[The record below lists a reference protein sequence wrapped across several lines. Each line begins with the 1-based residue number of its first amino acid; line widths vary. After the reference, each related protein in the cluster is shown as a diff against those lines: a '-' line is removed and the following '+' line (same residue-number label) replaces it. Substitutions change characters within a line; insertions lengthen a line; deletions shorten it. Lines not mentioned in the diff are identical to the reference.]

1 MYSEDKK
8 GFSVR
13 DILIQLLFIILFVFI
28 LVWLFPTKSSLN
40 NQYDGIN
47 NKLDILTSTLFNTNI
62 KTMKDAAVSYYTTA
76 RLPQALKD
84 VERMTL
90 KQMLDEKLLVEFV
103 DGNGNSCDTTK
114 SYVEVI
120 KLEDEY
126 QMKINLSCTDKDA
139 YIIIHLGC
147 YDYCSAT
154 GVCEK
159 KEEIK
164 ITENKKTTCSYE
176 YEKVTNAK
184 WGDFGSWS
192 GWTTTKVAETDYRKV
207 ETKTEKVLSGSEQIQ
222 TGTKVETI
230 SASGNTSTTCPT
242 GYTRSG
248 ESCVRNATGY
258 YIAKCPSGFTLNSD
272 GTCSGSVGTTTTTSP
287 TCPSGYTRSGSTCY
301 KASSSTVSATPTC
314 PSGYNWNGS
323 TCTQTSGVSYSKGDY
338 IETLTGYSV
347 PAPNSSYYYET
358 ISSDYVYKC
367 IGDNPCAF
375 IWEYTYKKYKSV
387 VSGGT
392 TTTATPIC
400 DTANGYTL
408 SGTTCI
414 KPTTAT
420 ETTSA
425 TCSNGTLSGDV
436 CYIYGS
442 QAKTVSATCPTGFTL
457 KGNRCYGTKTTTV
470 AVTTTTSYSCPS
482 GYSLSG
488 SSCTRT
494 VPVYDTQ
501 NVYKNVQYYRY
512 KEKAYVSGTRLV
524 EWSTSQNDTYLIG
537 QGYNLTGNKKCS

>member
-1 MYSEDKK
+1 MYNEDKK

-28 LVWLFPTKSSLN
+28 LVWLFPTKSGLN
-40 NQYDGIN
+40 NQYDGLN

-84 VERMTL
+84 VKSMTL

-103 DGNGNSCDTTK
+103 DGNGNSCDTSK

-139 YIIIHLGC
+139 YIIVHLGC

-159 KEEIK
+159 QEEII

-176 YEKVTNAK
+176 YEKVTNAT
-184 WGDFGSWS
+184 WGEFGSWS
-192 GWTTTKVAETDYRKV
+192 GWTTTKVAETDYRRV

-230 SASGNTSTTCPT
+230 NANGTSTTTCPS
-242 GYTRSG
+242 GYTKNG
-248 ESCVRNATGY
+248 ESCTRTATGY
-258 YIAKCPSGFTLNSD
+258 YNAKCPSGYTLNSD
-272 GTCSGSVGTTTTTSP
+272 GTCTGSIQTTTTVSP
-287 TCPSGYTRSGSTCY
+287 TCPSGYTRSGITCY
-301 KASSSTVSATPTC
+301 KSSSSTISVNPTC
-314 PSGYNWNGS
+314 PSGYNWNGN
-323 TCTQTSGVSYSKGDY
+323 TCSKTTAIVYSKGDY
-338 IETLTGYSV
+338 IETLTGSSV
-347 PAPNSSYYYET
+347 PAKTSKYYYET
-358 ISSDYVYKC
+358 QGNPEYVYSC
-367 IGDNPCAF
+367 SSNPCAF
-375 IWEYTYKKYKSV
+375 NWIYTYKKYKTV

-392 TTTATPIC
+392 TVTATPTC
-400 DTANGYTL
+400 ESGYTL
-408 SGTTCI
+408 SGTSCI

-420 ETTSA
+420 ETVSA
-425 TCSNGTLSGDV
+425 TCPSGTLSGNTCSV
-436 CYIYGS
+436 TGT
-442 QAKTVSATCPTGFTL
+442 QTKTVSATCPTGFTL
-457 KGNRCYGTKTTTV
+457 NGNRCYGTKTTTV
-470 AVTTTTSYSCPS
+470 AVTTTTSYSCS
-482 GYSLSG
+482 AGYSLSG

-494 VPVYDTQ
+494 VAVYETK
-501 NVYKNVQYYRY
+501 NVYKDVQYYRY
-512 KEKAYVSGTRLV
+512 KEKAYISGNKLV
-524 EWSTSQNDTYLIG
+524 EWSTSQKDTYLTG
-537 QGYNLTGNKKCS
+537 KGYSLTGNKKCS